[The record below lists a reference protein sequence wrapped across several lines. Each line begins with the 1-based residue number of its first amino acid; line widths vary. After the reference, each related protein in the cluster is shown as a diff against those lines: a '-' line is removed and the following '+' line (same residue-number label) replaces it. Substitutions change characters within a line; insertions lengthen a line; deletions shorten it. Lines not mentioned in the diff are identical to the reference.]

1 MDVVKAI
8 SEALA
13 LARIKG
19 SAQIPI
25 GEGSEVIARELAN
38 GAGFS
43 VAVREGPSLP
53 RPATEVEVRTAGFTY
68 RGNTHVHVG
77 LEDYLGAWAIWP
89 QG

>member
-1 MDVVKAI
+1 MDIAKAI
-8 SEALA
+8 GEALA

-19 SAQIPI
+19 SAQIPV
-25 GEGSEVIARELAN
+25 GEGAEVIARALAN

-53 RPATEVEVRTAGFTY
+53 RPATEAEIRTAGFGY
-68 RGNTHVHVG
+68 RGNTHVHSG

-89 QG
+89 QR